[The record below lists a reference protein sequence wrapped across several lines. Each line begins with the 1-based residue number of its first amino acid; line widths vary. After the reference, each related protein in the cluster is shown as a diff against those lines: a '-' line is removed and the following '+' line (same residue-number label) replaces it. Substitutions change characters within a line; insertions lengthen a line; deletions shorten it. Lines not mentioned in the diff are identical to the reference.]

1 MVSPET
7 SKRKDRCNF
16 LKGLGFLSI
25 FLRLLSWAWA
35 FFVERFPVK
44 TVEKKGFMF
53 ELGKGML
60 EWENGRKKP
69 G

>member
-1 MVSPET
+1 
-7 SKRKDRCNF
+7 
-16 LKGLGFLSI
+16 
-25 FLRLLSWAWA
+25 
-35 FFVERFPVK
+35 VK

-53 ELGKGML
+53 EPGKGML